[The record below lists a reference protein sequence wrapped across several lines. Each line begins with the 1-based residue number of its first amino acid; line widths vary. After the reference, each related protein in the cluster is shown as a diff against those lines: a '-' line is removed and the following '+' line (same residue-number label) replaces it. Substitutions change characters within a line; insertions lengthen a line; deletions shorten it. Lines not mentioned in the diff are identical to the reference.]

1 MIESKRVNHLLISL
15 VIGVVC
21 AVIGVGVSI
30 AMSGS
35 IEARWL
41 FALGGFL
48 IGFLDPFFALQM
60 KYK

>member
-1 MIESKRVNHLLISL
+1 MIESKLVNHLMISL
-15 VIGVVC
+15 IIGVIC
-21 AVIGVGVSI
+21 AAIGVGVSI
-30 AMSGS
+30 AMSGA

-48 IGFLDPFFALQM
+48 LGFLDPFFTLQL